1 MQPRH
6 QVSRAALELIERFE
20 GYRARSAR
28 LPDGR
33 WTIGYGHTRT
43 AREGVEVSRSDAEA
57 LLIYDLIEVAAAV
70 NDWTYAPLNQA
81 QFDAL
86 CSFALN
92 IGLENFRTSQV
103 LRKVNE
109 GAMLQ
114 AACAIDMWR
123 KAEFEG
129 EKIVVDA
136 LVRRRAAEKALFL
149 TSADAYAPTPLLPP
163 LVDYEASN
171 LVPRR
176 EPAEVRASLDGDR
189 ATAERVAAPPPQA
202 PTPPSELP
210 PSAAIDQAFAG
221 GQAAITTLQ
230 EEMAE
235 AQADAA
241 RSRADLDKLT
251 TEAGGAPSS
260 VTASAPPWPTFN
272 PDAIDAARSAPT
284 EEISW
289 APPEPQVPA
298 PPAEERPGLDLPSPP
313 EAPPAQDGVLTLT
326 PPPEV
331 TSVEPPRTFV
341 EDETLPAAA
350 NESEP
355 ELFPE
360 DRPAIAEQAAS
371 EFARRVVRPSVMID
385 DLEPFP
391 DGETPVI
398 HSGMPPAIIWFLGLG
413 MLGLAVF
420 AGGLFFG
427 FRAHGQGGQWV
438 VGLGIGVVGI
448 ICVATAVYFLLERL
462 GGREE

>member
-1 MQPRH
+1 MGFGRESVRAILGQDTMKPRH
-6 QVSRAALELIERFE
+6 QVSREALELIERFE
-20 GYRARSAR
+20 GYRAKSAR
-28 LPDGR
+28 LPGGG
-33 WTIGYGHTRT
+33 WTIGYGHTKT
-43 AREGVEVSRSDAEA
+43 AREGVTVSQADAEA
-57 LLIYDLIEVAAAV
+57 LLIYDLMEVAAAV

-109 GAMLQ
+109 GAFLQ

-176 EPAEVRASLDGDR
+176 EPAEVRASLDGEV
-189 ATAERVAAPPPQA
+189 AVAERVAAPEPA
-202 PTPPSELP
+202 PAASESLAPEAPAPEAPEPWTPP
-210 PSAAIDQAFAG
+210 
-221 GQAAITTLQ
+221 T
-230 EEMAE
+230 
-235 AQADAA
+235 
-241 RSRADLDKLT
+241 
-251 TEAGGAPSS
+251 
-260 VTASAPPWPTFN
+260 SAPMTEEGAAPWPTFN
-272 PDAIDAARSAPT
+272 PDAVRTAEPPVQPIET
-284 EEISW
+284 SW
-289 APPEPQVPA
+289 APPEPQIPA
-298 PPAEERPGLDLPSPP
+298 PPVDERPGLDLPAPP
-313 EAPPAQDGVLTLT
+313 EAPPVQDGVLTLT

-331 TSVEPPRTFV
+331 ASVEPPRPFV

-355 ELFPE
+355 ELFGE
-360 DRPAIAEQAAS
+360 DDRPAVAEQASS

-385 DLEPFP
+385 DLEPYEN
-391 DGETPVI
+391 GEAPVI

-413 MLGLAVF
+413 VLGLAVF

-427 FRAHGQGGQWV
+427 FRAHGQGSQWI
-438 VGLGIGVVGI
+438 VGLSIGVVGI